1 MVKTKKEKEKGR
13 LQEEFIWTIVYYN
26 EFLYWYSHG
35 TKYIKKNS
43 CFVDKDSQKSGISS
57 DVKNFLK
64 ENVIY
69 YSYDED
75 YEVVI
80 VLAKYKPEES
90 LAGIDYYQFTS
101 LIIEKIY
108 PISQRGKQFLEAG
121 RIPQFITL
129 CDPILE
135 VEKTVTQLEAKHH
148 NQEALM
154 AARNLSEMAA
164 NRILEI
170 RSEEDNNRKED
181 IKQAIISLNQ
191 QKEVPI
197 ENGTFCENLFCYVRR
212 RPKIPDSDFG
222 YFYDLGLILRTLQQ
236 ILNQM
241 LDNGEENNNYR
252 IPRIFI
258 FYPHL
263 LDDFVTYRDVI
274 KHLSKLNNE
283 YDKRLN
289 DYRNQLNKYKQK
301 AKKATNSLHQEQSLW
316 HIIDSQEIDINSLQY
331 LIPEQYSVI
340 SCLVFLKL
348 KAELYDSLGYSPK
361 PLKESSF
368 NDLITHLKH
377 EHKSEL
383 LTGLWLIGAYCGYQ
397 HFADE
402 FYRELQNPF

>member
-1 MVKTKKEKEKGR
+1 MIKTKKRKEKER
-13 LQEEFIWTIVYYN
+13 LQEEFVWTIVYYN
-26 EFLYWYSHG
+26 DFLYWYSHG

-43 CFVDKDSQKSGISS
+43 CFVDKDSQESGISS

-80 VLAKYKPEES
+80 VLAKYKPEKS
-90 LAGIDYYQFTS
+90 LEVTDYYQFTS
-101 LIIEKIY
+101 LMIEKIY

-129 CDPILE
+129 CEPILE
-135 VEKTVTQLEAKHH
+135 VEKMVNQLEAKHQ

-164 NRILEI
+164 NQIMEI
-170 RSEEDNNRKED
+170 KPEEENNRKED
-181 IKQAIISLNQ
+181 IKQAIISRNQ

-212 RPKIPDSDFG
+212 RPKKTDSDLS
-222 YFYDLGLILRTLQQ
+222 YFSDLGSILKRLQE
-236 ILNQM
+236 ILTQT
-241 LDNGEENNNYR
+241 LDNGEENNNHQ
-252 IPRIFI
+252 IPRIFA

-263 LDDFVTYRDVI
+263 LNGFVTYRDVQQY
-274 KHLSKLNNE
+274 LSKLNNE

-316 HIIDSQEIDINSLQY
+316 HIIDSQEINIKSLQY
-331 LIPEQYSVI
+331 LIPEQYPVI

-348 KAELYDSLGYSPK
+348 KAELYDSLSYSPK
-361 PLKESSF
+361 PLKETSYK
-368 NDLITHLKH
+368 DLITHLKH

-402 FYRELQNPF
+402 FYKELQTPF